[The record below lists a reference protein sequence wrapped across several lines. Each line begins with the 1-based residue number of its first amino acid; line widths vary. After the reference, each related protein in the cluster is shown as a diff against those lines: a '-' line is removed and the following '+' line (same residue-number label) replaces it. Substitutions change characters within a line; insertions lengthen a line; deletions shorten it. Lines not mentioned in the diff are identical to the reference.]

1 MTFIDSFPHLT
12 HRKCVI
18 GSLYVQWSN
27 WFWLDHCKHV
37 NHMKISNDLQM
48 QKATHAGHAY
58 GALTTQDHRATQD
71 DLRAWWL
78 VKGHNGAKLQLWVA
92 CWRYA
97 CSCIFQCEETR
108 IIFYH
113 TWRTWYLNPTHDDID
128 IYNIYWCSFQ
138 LQIHHQN
145 YLYQYFHGLR
155 KSSLHLQNAAE
166 SLDKLLM
173 MACSCPSLISSSDF
187 HRSFYKMQPYYQQN
201 TTIFL
206 FSTLHHSTHPG
217 FRCLHQ
223 ILRPSSNTQR
233 RRLNIGL
240 RNFLKHLQCLCV
252 AFWWPALF
260 KMKETWERHR
270 NLSRCSPLVLEIW
283 KIQWEHL
290 SKPTSSHQP
299 ERSAKVGKLHLQP
312 TQVCCMTIS
321 TIELLVIKLVFLLCW
336 GHCHVYHWQWFQW
349 VNHRCRWL
357 P

>member
-1 MTFIDSFPHLT
+1 MTFINSFPHLT
-12 HRKCVI
+12 HRKCI
-18 GSLYVQWSN
+18 TGSLYVQWSN

-48 QKATHAGHAY
+48 RKATHAGHAY
-58 GALTTQDHRATQD
+58 GALTTQDHRTTQD

-78 VKGHNGAKLQLWVA
+78 VKGHNGAKLRLWVA

-108 IIFYH
+108 IVFYH
-113 TWRTWYLNPTHDDID
+113 TWRTWYLNPAHDDID

-173 MACSCPSLISSSDF
+173 MACSRPSLISSSNVD
-187 HRSFYKMQPYYQQN
+187 RSFYKMQPYYQQN

-217 FRCLHQ
+217 FRCLQQ

-240 RNFLKHLQCLCV
+240 RNFLKHLQCLCDSNTGQQRGH
-252 AFWWPALF
+252 
-260 KMKETWERHR
+260 ETMTRRGHTTTTRTRDAEDMRRGQHATTAHR
-270 NLSRCSPLVLEIW
+270 NDAGWCQQWRRQMECPQTAGMLDFTQTAVG
-283 KIQWEHL
+283 IQQSAGFRWEYQGE
-290 SKPTSSHQP
+290 S
-299 ERSAKVGKLHLQP
+299 
-312 TQVCCMTIS
+312 
-321 TIELLVIKLVFLLCW
+321 
-336 GHCHVYHWQWFQW
+336 
-349 VNHRCRWL
+349 
-357 P
+357 